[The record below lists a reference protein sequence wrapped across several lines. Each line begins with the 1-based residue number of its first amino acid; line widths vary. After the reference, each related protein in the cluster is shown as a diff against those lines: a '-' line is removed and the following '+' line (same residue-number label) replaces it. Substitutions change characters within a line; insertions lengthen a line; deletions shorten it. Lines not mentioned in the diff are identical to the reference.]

1 MIFDAHLHIIAPGFE
16 LIPNQGYVP
25 PWFTT
30 ADYLP
35 IAGTLGITGG
45 AVVSGSF
52 QGYDQTYLREAL
64 SRLGPTF
71 VGVTQLPRT
80 VSDETILDL
89 ARCGVRAIRFNLR
102 RGGSESVDAI
112 EEMAWRVFDL
122 ARWHIEIYA
131 DAQELAPMVPLL
143 NSLPRI
149 VIDHLGLSAPGLP
162 TVLKL
167 VEHGAKVKATGFGR
181 VTLDGVTLDVA
192 AAIKAIVAV
201 NPEALMFGTDLP
213 STRANRPFAPS
224 DIELI
229 RNELGPG
236 LARRVLYDNAIA
248 LYRPGKQ
255 ATTGGV

>member
-16 LIPNQGYVP
+16 LIPNQGYTP
-25 PWFTT
+25 PYFSTG
-30 ADYLP
+30 DYLP
-35 IAGTLGITGG
+35 IAQTLGITGG

-71 VGVTQLPRT
+71 VGVTQLPRD
-80 VSDETILDL
+80 VSDETILEL
-89 ARCGVRAIRFNLR
+89 AACGVRAVRFNLR
-102 RGGSESVDAI
+102 RGGSEGVDMM

-131 DAQELAPMVPLL
+131 DAEELEPMVPML

-149 VIDHLGLSAPGLP
+149 VIDHLGLTALGFP
-162 TVLKL
+162 TLLKL

-181 VTLDGVTLDVA
+181 VTLDVA
-192 AAIKAIVAV
+192 EAVKAIVAV
-201 NPEALMFGTDLP
+201 NPEALIFGTDLP
-213 STRANRPFAPS
+213 STRAQRPFSPT

-229 RNELGPG
+229 HHELAPAV
-236 LARRVLYDNAIA
+236 ARQVLYDNAVA
-248 LYRPGKQ
+248 LYRPAIAAG
-255 ATTGGV
+255 T

>member
-16 LIPNQGYVP
+16 LISNQGYLP

-35 IAGTLGITGG
+35 VAAPLGITGG

-52 QGYDQTYLREAL
+52 QGYDQSYLRDAL
-64 SRLGPTF
+64 SRLGPAF
-71 VGVTQLPRT
+71 VGVTQLPR
-80 VSDETILDL
+80 DAAEETILDL
-89 ARCGVRAIRFNLR
+89 NGCGVRAVRFNLR

-131 DAQELAPMVPLL
+131 DAQELAPLVPML

-149 VIDHLGLSAPGLP
+149 VIDHLGLSAEGLP
-162 TVLKL
+162 TLLKL

-181 VTLDGVTLDVA
+181 VTLDVVA
-192 AAIKAIVAV
+192 AVKAIVSV
-201 NPEALMFGTDLP
+201 NPEAPMFGTDLP
-213 STRANRPFAPS
+213 STRAQRPFSPS
-224 DIELI
+224 DIELL
-229 RNELGPG
+229 RNELAPD
-236 LARRVLYDNAIA
+236 LARRVLYDNAVA
-248 LYRPGKQ
+248 LYRPASLVTDTRQ
-255 ATTGGV
+255 PL